1 MAYFTKE
8 QISKA
13 KEIDLYTYLKEHDP
27 DELVHE
33 SRNSYCTR
41 EHDSLKI
48 SNGLWHWFSRGIGGK
63 TALEYLIKVKG
74 YTFTDAVSHLLN
86 QKGLEKKI
94 VFKPQKK
101 ELTEEEKIKR
111 FKLPVKALNN
121 NRAISYLKGR
131 GISKNIIEWCIENG
145 SIYQDYCNNV
155 VFLGCDNNNI
165 PRYAGIRG
173 TTSKRFMYEAYCS
186 DKAYS
191 FKINSIYKR
200 NSVHLFE
207 SAIDLLSYAT
217 LKELNN
223 ELFNDENLL
232 SLAGVYR
239 PAKII
244 SDSKTPEA
252 LSAYLKNNP
261 NIDTIIMHLDN
272 DETGRLAAKAIQ
284 FSLPDSYKIIDNP
297 PKIGKDYNDYL
308 CIILGKTNNKNYDYY
323 R

>member
-74 YTFTDAVSHLLN
+74 YTFTEAVSHLLN
-86 QKGLEKKI
+86 EKGLEKRKVI
-94 VFKPQKK
+94 KPQKK

-121 NRAISYLKGR
+121 NRAISYLKSR

-145 SIYQDYCNNV
+145 SIYQDSCNNV

-165 PRYAGIRG
+165 SRYAGIRG

-191 FKINSIYKR
+191 FKINSIYKI

-223 ELFNDENLL
+223 ELFNEENLL

-239 PAKII
+239 PAKNIA
-244 SDSKTPEA
+244 DSKTPEA

-272 DETGRLAAKAIQ
+272 DETGRLATKAIQ
-284 FSLPDSYKIIDNP
+284 FSLPDSYKIIDCP
-297 PKIGKDYNDYL
+297 PKKGKDYNDYL

>member
-1 MAYFTKE
+1 MNNVNTGNNIAAASE
-8 QISKA
+8 A
-13 KEIDLYTYLKEHDP
+13 IDTIL
-27 DELVHE
+27 
-33 SRNSYCTR
+33 
-41 EHDSLKI
+41 
-48 SNGLWHWFSRGIGGK
+48 
-63 TALEYLIKVKG
+63 
-74 YTFTDAVSHLLN
+74 
-86 QKGLEKKI
+86 
-94 VFKPQKK
+94 
-101 ELTEEEKIKR
+101 
-111 FKLPVKALNN
+111 VKAIKTIPNTKQIN
-121 NRAISYLKGR
+121 PI
-131 GISKNIIEWCIENG
+131 C
-145 SIYQDYCNNV
+145 QFV
-155 VFLGCDNNNI
+155 NNNI

-223 ELFNDENLL
+223 ELFNEENLL

-244 SDSKTPEA
+244 TDSKTPEA

-272 DETGRLAAKAIQ
+272 DETGRLATKAIQ

>member
-86 QKGLEKKI
+86 EKGLEKKI

-145 SIYQDYCNNV
+145 SIYQDSCNNV

-165 PRYAGIRG
+165 SRYAGIRG
-173 TTSKRFMYEAYCS
+173 TTSKRFMYEAYGS
-186 DKAYS
+186 GKAYS

-223 ELFNDENLL
+223 ELFNEENLL

-244 SDSKTPEA
+244 TDSKTPEA

-272 DETGRLAAKAIQ
+272 DETGRLATKAIQ